1 MASIGKRELE
11 GLQLTVVDVTS
22 ARGQRQ
28 TKRTKTKDNREARS
42 ASEPPPP
49 AQASADQ
56 VSPHQSLETS
66 VPEPSSPTFSPPQSA
81 GEGEPAPTSST
92 ETGLRDCDICG
103 DSSPASDLPAHKG
116 CPRHTKVCRDCLAH
130 WIAHKVDNWF
140 EMQGKTCPCLV
151 EGCPGAPTLESAK
164 QSTTPELFER

>member
-49 AQASADQ
+49 A
-56 VSPHQSLETS
+56 
-66 VPEPSSPTFSPPQSA
+66 
-81 GEGEPAPTSST
+81 
-92 ETGLRDCDICG
+92 
-103 DSSPASDLPAHKG
+103 
-116 CPRHTKVCRDCLAH
+116 
-130 WIAHKVDNWF
+130 
-140 EMQGKTCPCLV
+140 
-151 EGCPGAPTLESAK
+151 
-164 QSTTPELFER
+164 